1 MAAPENEQE
10 LLRTASA
17 LAGRTLAA
25 VARIN
30 GIDVPADLRR
40 AKGWV
45 GELLEKALGATA
57 QSRPVPDFEHL
68 GIELKTV
75 PLNARLLPQESTYVS
90 TVPLT
95 DTAGLRWSESTVKA
109 KLNRVLWIPVEA
121 ALAIPVA
128 ERRIGRPVLWSPTS
142 EDSKILHADW
152 EEHIECIALGRLDE
166 LDARSGTYLQIRPK
180 AFNRNARTATN
191 DASGARSVTLPRG
204 FYLRTVFTRKIL
216 SADYIAHRIKTE

>member
-95 DTAGLRWSESTVKA
+95 DTAGLRWSELS
-109 KLNRVLWIPVEA
+109 PVGRT
-121 ALAIPVA
+121 
-128 ERRIGRPVLWSPTS
+128 RRAGAQGR
-142 EDSKILHADW
+142 E
-152 EEHIECIALGRLDE
+152 
-166 LDARSGTYLQIRPK
+166 
-180 AFNRNARTATN
+180 
-191 DASGARSVTLPRG
+191 G
-204 FYLRTVFTRKIL
+204 FDGHFL
-216 SADYIAHRIKTE
+216 